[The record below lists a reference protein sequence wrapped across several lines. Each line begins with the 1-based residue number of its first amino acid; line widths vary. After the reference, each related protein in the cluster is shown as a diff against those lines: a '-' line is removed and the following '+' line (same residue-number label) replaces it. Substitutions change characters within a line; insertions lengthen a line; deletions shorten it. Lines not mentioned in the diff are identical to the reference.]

1 MTRRRRMV
9 AGLSGLIAISLL
21 LGGVGPRSTWAAD
34 VRRRLVR
41 SIELE
46 DQVGSAKASAGQV
59 VRQEMQGFGA
69 GWSRNAQLFWGAP
82 APVDEPIRNWPHLTL
97 LFDVPAGKKYEII
110 LHHTVAPDYGKFR
123 VFLGGQPVADI
134 DGYAPAVAP
143 RTHSLGE
150 RTLAAGK
157 HQLVVTVF
165 SKTATSK
172 GHFVGLDRI
181 VLR

>member
-1 MTRRRRMV
+1 MSGLKR
-9 AGLSGLIAISLL
+9 AGLPGL
-21 LGGVGPRSTWAAD
+21 GVVGVLCVLVSSPGTWAAD
-34 VRRRLVR
+34 LHVRKLSR

-46 DQVGSAKASAGQV
+46 DQVGTANASAGAI
-59 VRQEMQGFGA
+59 VRQEMQGFGP
-69 GWSRNAQLFWGAP
+69 GWSRNAQLFWTAP

-97 LFDVPAGKKYEII
+97 TFDVPAKKQYEVV
-110 LHHTVAPDYGKFR
+110 LHYTVAPDYGKFR

-143 RTHSLGE
+143 RAHSLGE

-165 SKTATSK
+165 AKTAASK
-172 GHFVGLDRI
+172 GYFVGLDRI
-181 VLR
+181 ELRP